1 MPKRNTPDDYEYYP
15 LRQGD
20 PDGLCGV
27 YAVLNALQFLVPDA
41 RTYEF
46 LSGVFDGLLEEKGKE
61 KATVI
66 TLDNVRDGGEEP
78 EIAAVHAFVAKR
90 AKAELKVDFLRIP
103 HGADAKSFKTP
114 YLAMEAKFKEKE
126 KGVFVFGF
134 EGRDS
139 HFTVARSVTPTRV
152 MLFDSWEYGWFE
164 REAFLWGAPKKTRS
178 KKVIVD
184 PKEFDWFTL
193 S

>member
-1 MPKRNTPDDYEYYP
+1 MPKRNTPDDYKYYP

-20 PDGLCGV
+20 LDGLCGV
-27 YAVLNALQFLVPDA
+27 YAVLNALQYLVPGA
-41 RTYEF
+41 QGYEF
-46 LSGVFDGLLEEKGKE
+46 LSKTFDALMGD
-61 KATVI
+61 VI
-66 TLDNVRDGGEEP
+66 CIHNVRDGGEEP

-90 AKAELKVDFLRIP
+90 AKRLLKVDFLRVP
-103 HGADAKSFKTP
+103 HGRQGFKTP
-114 YLAMEAKFKEKE
+114 DLAMEAKFKEKE

-139 HFTVARSVTPTRV
+139 HFTVAHSVTPTRV
-152 MLFDSWEYGWFE
+152 MLFDSWEYGFFE
-164 REAFLWGAPKKTRS
+164 REAFVWGAPEKTRS

-193 S
+193 G